1 MGILAWILLG
11 LVAGL
16 IAKFLIPGNDPG
28 GIIVTT
34 LVGIAGAV
42 LGGFAGTRLGW
53 GDVKGFDLRSI
64 ALSVG
69 GAILLLL
76 LLRLIFR

>member
-1 MGILAWILLG
+1 MGILAWIVLG

>member
-1 MGILAWILLG
+1 MGFLAWILLG